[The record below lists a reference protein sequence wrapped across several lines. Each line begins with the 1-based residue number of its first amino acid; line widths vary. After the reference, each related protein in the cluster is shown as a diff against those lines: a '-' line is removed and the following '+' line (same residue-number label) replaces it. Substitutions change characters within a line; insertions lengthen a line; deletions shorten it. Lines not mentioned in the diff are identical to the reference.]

1 MGFLYVP
8 IDIMTRKR
16 LRDLGYSVGRLPTGR
31 HNAITDVAG
40 VRVGYA
46 TVIADAPRIART
58 GVTAIVPND
67 GRIWD
72 RCLFAGA
79 HVLNG
84 FGEMTGLAWLN
95 EAGLLN
101 APIAL
106 TNTHDVGAVRDAL
119 VTAAAERGFR
129 QNHMLPIAAET
140 CDDGMNDATAHH
152 VTTRHLFEALQSAAG
167 GAVAEGNVGGGTGMT
182 CHDFKGGTGTASRVA
197 RAAGR
202 DFTVGALVQANYGG
216 RADLRFDGVPVGR
229 EIGLDRVPTPD
240 WGGLKGA
247 GSIIIVL
254 ATDLPLLPLQ
264 CRRLAQRA
272 GLGLARVGGFGHNGS
287 GDIFLA
293 FSTGN
298 VLPLGS
304 TTVLTGLAMLPN
316 EEIDPLFEAAIEAVE
331 EAILNALTM
340 AETMTGLDG
349 RTLHA
354 LPYDLL
360 AEAMA
365 RYRRRD

>member
-1 MGFLYVP
+1 
-8 IDIMTRKR
+8 MTRKR
-16 LRDLGYSVGRLPTGR
+16 LRDLGHTVGQLPPGPN
-31 HNAITDVAG
+31 NAITDVAG
-40 VRVGYA
+40 VRVGHA
-46 TVIADAPRIART
+46 TVVADQPRLART
-58 GVTAIVPND
+58 GITVLVPND
-67 GRIWD
+67 GLIWD

-79 HVLNG
+79 HVFNG

-119 VTAAAERGFR
+119 VTAAHDRGHR
-129 QNHMLPIAAET
+129 HNHMLPIAAET
-140 CDDGMNDATAHH
+140 CDEGFSDATAHH
-152 VTTRHLFEALQSAAG
+152 VSARHLFEALDSASG
-167 GAVAEGNVGGGTGMT
+167 GAVAEGNVGGGTGMV
-182 CHDFKGGTGTASRVA
+182 CHDFKGGTGTASRIG
-197 RAAGR
+197 RAAGQ
-202 DFTVGALVQANYGG
+202 DFTVGALVQANYGS
-216 RADLRFDGVPVGR
+216 RADLRVDGVPVGR
-229 EIGLDRVPTPD
+229 EIGFDRVPVPD
-240 WGGLKGA
+240 WQGAKGA
-247 GSIIIVL
+247 GSIIVVL

-272 GLGLARVGGFGHNGS
+272 GLGLARVGGVGHNGS
-287 GDIFLA
+287 GDIFIA

-298 VLPLGS
+298 ILPLGS
-304 TTVLTGLAMLPN
+304 AAVLTGLRMLPN

-331 EAILNALTM
+331 ESILNALAM
-340 AETMTGLDG
+340 AETMTGLQG
-349 RTLHA
+349 RTVHA

>member
-1 MGFLYVP
+1 
-8 IDIMTRKR
+8 MTRQR
-16 LRDLGYSVGRLPTGR
+16 LRDLGYAVGRLPPGP

-46 TVIADAPRIART
+46 TVVADRPRLART
-58 GVTAIVPND
+58 GVTVLVPND

-72 RCLFAGA
+72 RCVFAGA

-119 VTAAAERGFR
+119 VTAANERGHR
-129 QNHMLPIAAET
+129 RNHMLPIAAET
-140 CDDGMNDATAHH
+140 CDEGFSDASAHH
-152 VTTRHLFEALQSAAG
+152 VSARHLFEALESASAG
-167 GAVAEGNVGGGTGMT
+167 IVAEGNVGGGTGMV
-182 CHDFKGGTGTASRVA
+182 CHDFKGGTGTASRVG
-197 RAAGR
+197 RAAGL
-202 DFTVGALVQANYGG
+202 DFTVGALVQANYGS
-216 RADLRFDGVPVGR
+216 RADFRIDGVPVGR
-229 EIGLDRVPTPD
+229 EIGLDRVPAPD
-240 WGGLKGA
+240 WRGEKGA
-247 GSIIIVL
+247 GSIIVVL

-272 GLGLARVGGFGHNGS
+272 GLGLARVGGVGHNGS
-287 GDIFLA
+287 GDIFIA
-293 FSTGN
+293 FATGN
-298 VLPLGS
+298 VLPLDS
-304 TTVLTGLAMLPN
+304 AAVLTGLRMLPN
-316 EEIDPLFEAAIEAVE
+316 EEIDPLFEAAIDAVE
-331 EAILNALTM
+331 ESILNALAM
-340 AETMTGLDG
+340 AETMTGLHG
-349 RTLHA
+349 RTVHA

-365 RYRRRD
+365 RYRRRE

>member
-1 MGFLYVP
+1 
-8 IDIMTRKR
+8 MTRKR
-16 LRDLGYSVGRLPTGR
+16 LRDLGYMVGRLSPGPN
-31 HNAITDVAG
+31 NAITDVAG

-46 TVIADAPRIART
+46 TVVADQPRLART

-95 EAGLLN
+95 DAGLLN

-106 TNTHDVGAVRDAL
+106 TNTHDVGTVRDAL
-119 VTAAAERGFR
+119 VTAAAERGYR
-129 QNHMLPIAAET
+129 HNHMLPVAAET
-140 CDDGMNDATAHH
+140 CDDGMSDATAHH
-152 VTTRHLFEALQSAAG
+152 VGAHHLFAALESASAG
-167 GAVAEGNVGGGTGMT
+167 VVAEGNVGGGTGMV
-182 CHDFKGGTGTASRVA
+182 CHDFKGGTGTASRIG
-197 RAAGR
+197 RAAGQ
-202 DFTVGALVQANYGG
+202 DFTVGALVQANYGS
-216 RADLRFDGVPVGR
+216 RADLRIDGVPVGH
-229 EIGLDRVPTPD
+229 EIGLDRVPVPD
-240 WGGLKGA
+240 WRGEKGA
-247 GSIIIVL
+247 GSIIVVI

-272 GLGLARVGGFGHNGS
+272 GLGLARVGGVGHNGS

-298 VLPLGS
+298 VLSIGNTAL
-304 TTVLTGLAMLPN
+304 VTGLRMVPN
-316 EEIDPLFEAAIEAVE
+316 EEIDPLFEAGIEAVE
-331 EAILNALTM
+331 EAILNAVAM
-340 AETMTGLDG
+340 AETMTGLHG
-349 RTLHA
+349 RTVHA

-360 AEAMA
+360 DEAMA
-365 RYRRRD
+365 RYRRRE

>member
-1 MGFLYVP
+1 
-8 IDIMTRKR
+8 MTRQR
-16 LRDLGYSVGRLPTGR
+16 LRDLGYAVGRLPPGP

-46 TVIADAPRIART
+46 TVVADRPRLART
-58 GVTAIVPND
+58 GVTVLVPND

-72 RCLFAGA
+72 RCVFAGA

-119 VTAAAERGFR
+119 VTAANERGHR
-129 QNHMLPIAAET
+129 RNHMLPIAAET
-140 CDDGMNDATAHH
+140 CDEGFSDASAHH
-152 VTTRHLFEALQSAAG
+152 VGARHLFEALESASAG
-167 GAVAEGNVGGGTGMT
+167 IVAEGNVGGGTGMV
-182 CHDFKGGTGTASRVA
+182 CHDFKGGTGTASRVG
-197 RAAGR
+197 RAAGL
-202 DFTVGALVQANYGG
+202 DFTVGALVQANYGS
-216 RADLRFDGVPVGR
+216 RADFRIDGVPVGR
-229 EIGLDRVPTPD
+229 EIGLDRVPAPD
-240 WGGLKGA
+240 WRGEKGA
-247 GSIIIVL
+247 GSIIVVL

-272 GLGLARVGGFGHNGS
+272 GLGLARVGGVGHNGS
-287 GDIFLA
+287 GDIFIA
-293 FSTGN
+293 FATGN
-298 VLPLGS
+298 VLPLDS
-304 TTVLTGLAMLPN
+304 AAVLTDLRMLPN

-331 EAILNALTM
+331 ESILNALAM
-340 AETMTGLDG
+340 AETMTGLHG
-349 RTLHA
+349 RTVHA

-360 AEAMA
+360 AEAMG

>member
-1 MGFLYVP
+1 
-8 IDIMTRKR
+8 MTRQR
-16 LRDLGYSVGRLPTGR
+16 LRDLGYAVGRLPPGPN
-31 HNAITDVAG
+31 NAITDVAG

-46 TVIADAPRIART
+46 TVIADRPRLART
-58 GVTAIVPND
+58 GVTVLVPND

-72 RCLFAGA
+72 RCVFAGA

-119 VTAAAERGFR
+119 VTAANERGHR
-129 QNHMLPIAAET
+129 RNHMLPIAAET
-140 CDDGMNDATAHH
+140 CDEGFSDASAHH
-152 VTTRHLFEALQSAAG
+152 VSARHLFEALESASAG
-167 GAVAEGNVGGGTGMT
+167 IVAEGNVGGGTGMV
-182 CHDFKGGTGTASRVA
+182 CHDFKGGTGTASRVG
-197 RAAGR
+197 RAAGL
-202 DFTVGALVQANYGG
+202 DFTVGALVQANYGS
-216 RADLRFDGVPVGR
+216 RADFRIDGVPVGR
-229 EIGLDRVPTPD
+229 EIGLDRVPAPD
-240 WGGLKGA
+240 WRGQKGA
-247 GSIIIVL
+247 GSIIVVL

-272 GLGLARVGGFGHNGS
+272 GLGLARVGGVGHNGS
-287 GDIFLA
+287 GDIFIA
-293 FSTGN
+293 FATGN
-298 VLPLGS
+298 VLPLDS
-304 TTVLTGLAMLPN
+304 EAVLTGLTMLPN

-331 EAILNALTM
+331 ESILNALAM
-340 AETMTGLDG
+340 AETMTGLHG
-349 RTLHA
+349 RTVHA

-365 RYRRRD
+365 RYRRRE

>member
-1 MGFLYVP
+1 MS
-8 IDIMTRKR
+8 RRR
-16 LRDLGYSVGRLPTGR
+16 LRALGYVVGRLPTGP

-46 TVIADAPRIART
+46 TVVADRPRLART
-58 GVTAIVPND
+58 GVTAIVSNE

-84 FGEMTGLAWLN
+84 FGEMTGLAWLT

-106 TNTHDVGAVRDAL
+106 TNTHDVGTVRDAL
-119 VTAAAERGFR
+119 VTAAGARGFR
-129 QNHMLPIAAET
+129 QNHMLPVAAET
-140 CDDGMNDATAHH
+140 CDDGLSDAAAHH
-152 VTTRHLFEALQSAAG
+152 VTARHLFEALESAAG
-167 GAVAEGNVGGGTGMT
+167 GAVAEGNVGGGTGMV
-182 CHDFKGGTGTASRVA
+182 CHDFKGGTGTVSRIS
-197 RAAGR
+197 RAAGQ
-202 DFTVGALVQANYGG
+202 DFTVGALVQANFGS
-216 RADLRFDGVPVGR
+216 RADLRIDGVPVGR
-229 EIGLDRVPTPD
+229 EISPERVPLPD
-240 WGGLKGA
+240 WHKGG
-247 GSIIIVL
+247 GSIIAVL

-272 GLGLARVGGFGHNGS
+272 GLGLARVGGVGHNGS
-287 GDIFLA
+287 GDIFIT

-298 VLPLGS
+298 VLPLGG
-304 TTVLTGLAMLPN
+304 TTLVTGLRMAAN
-316 EEIDPLFEAAIEAVE
+316 EEIDALFEAAIEAVE

-340 AETMTGLDG
+340 AETMTGLHG
-349 RTLHA
+349 RTVHA

-365 RYRRRD
+365 RYRRRE

>member
-1 MGFLYVP
+1 MS
-8 IDIMTRKR
+8 RQR
-16 LRDLGYSVGRLPTGR
+16 LRDLGYAVGRLPTGP

-46 TVIADAPRIART
+46 TVIADQPRLART
-58 GVTAIVPND
+58 GVTAIVPNE
-67 GRIWD
+67 GQIWD

-106 TNTHDVGAVRDAL
+106 TNTHDVGTVRDAL
-119 VTAAAERGFR
+119 VTAAAARGHR
-129 QNHMLPIAAET
+129 HNHMLPVAAET
-140 CDDGMNDATAHH
+140 CDDGLSDAAAHH
-152 VTTRHLFEALQSAAG
+152 VTARHLFAALDTAKD
-167 GAVAEGNVGGGTGMT
+167 GAVAEGNVGGGTGMV
-182 CHDFKGGTGTASRVA
+182 CHDFKGGTGTASRVG
-197 RAAGR
+197 RTAGQ
-202 DFTVGALVQANYGG
+202 DFTVGALVQANYGS
-216 RADLRFDGVPVGR
+216 RADLRIDGVPVGR
-229 EIGLDRVPTPD
+229 EIGLERVPVPD
-240 WGGLKGA
+240 WQKAA
-247 GSIIIVL
+247 GSIIAVL

-272 GLGLARVGGFGHNGS
+272 GLGLARVGGVGHNGS
-287 GDIFLA
+287 GDIFIA

-304 TTVLTGLAMLPN
+304 TTLVTGLTMVPN
-316 EEIDPLFEAAIEAVE
+316 EEIDALFEAAIEAVE
-331 EAILNALTM
+331 EAILNALTR
-340 AETMTGLDG
+340 AETMTGLHG
-349 RTLHA
+349 RTVHA

-360 AEAMA
+360 AEAKA
-365 RYRRRD
+365 RYRRRG

>member
-1 MGFLYVP
+1 
-8 IDIMTRKR
+8 MTRQR
-16 LRDLGYSVGRLPTGR
+16 LRDLGYAIGRLPPGP

-46 TVIADAPRIART
+46 TVIADQPRLART
-58 GVTAIVPND
+58 GVTVIVPND

-106 TNTHDVGAVRDAL
+106 TNTHDVGTVRDAL
-119 VTAAAERGFR
+119 VTAANDRSHR
-129 QNHMLPIAAET
+129 HNHMLPVAAET
-140 CDDGMNDATAHH
+140 CDEGFSDATAHH
-152 VTTRHLFEALQSAAG
+152 VTARHLFAALDSAATG
-167 GAVAEGNVGGGTGMT
+167 PVAEGNVGGGTGMV
-182 CHDFKGGTGTASRVA
+182 CHDFKGGTGTASRVG
-197 RAAGR
+197 RAADQ
-202 DFTVGALVQANYGG
+202 DFTVGALVQANYGS
-216 RADLRFDGVPVGR
+216 RADLRIDGVPVGR
-229 EIGLDRVPTPD
+229 EIGLDRVPVPD
-240 WGGLKGA
+240 WRGAKGA
-247 GSIIIVL
+247 GSIIVVL

-272 GLGLARVGGFGHNGS
+272 GLGLARVGGVGHNGS

-304 TTVLTGLAMLPN
+304 ATMLKDLRMVPN
-316 EEIDPLFEAAIEAVE
+316 EEIDTLFEAAIEAVE
-331 EAILNALTM
+331 EAILNAVAM
-340 AETMTGLDG
+340 AETMTGLQG
-349 RTLHA
+349 RIVHA

-365 RYRRRD
+365 RYRRRE

>member
-1 MGFLYVP
+1 
-8 IDIMTRKR
+8 MTRKR
-16 LRDLGYSVGRLPTGR
+16 LRDLGHAVGRLAPGPD
-31 HNAITDVAG
+31 NAITDVVG

-46 TVIADAPRIART
+46 TVVEDRPRLART

-106 TNTHDVGAVRDAL
+106 TNTHDVGTVRDAL

-129 QNHMLPIAAET
+129 HNHMLPVAAET
-140 CDDGMNDATAHH
+140 CDDGMSDATAHH
-152 VTTRHLFEALQSAAG
+152 VTARHLFDALESASA
-167 GAVAEGNVGGGTGMT
+167 GAVAEGNVGGGTGMV
-182 CHDFKGGTGTASRVA
+182 CHDFKGGTGTASRIG
-197 RAAGR
+197 RAAGQ
-202 DFTVGALVQANYGG
+202 DFTVGALVQANYGS
-216 RADLRFDGVPVGR
+216 RADLRVDGVPVGR
-229 EIGLDRVPTPD
+229 EIGLDRVPVPD
-240 WGGLKGA
+240 WRGEKGA
-247 GSIIIVL
+247 GSIIVVL

-272 GLGLARVGGFGHNGS
+272 GLGLARVGGVGHNGS

-293 FSTGN
+293 FSSGN
-298 VLPLGS
+298 VLPIGS
-304 TTVLTGLAMLPN
+304 TAVLTGLRMLPN

-331 EAILNALTM
+331 EAILNALAM
-340 AETMTGLDG
+340 AETMTGLQG
-349 RTLHA
+349 RTVHA

-360 AEAMA
+360 AEAMG

>member
-1 MGFLYVP
+1 
-8 IDIMTRKR
+8 MTRQR
-16 LRDLGYSVGRLPTGR
+16 LRDLGYAVGRLPPGPN
-31 HNAITDVAG
+31 NAITDVAG

-46 TVIADAPRIART
+46 TVIADRPRLART
-58 GVTAIVPND
+58 GVTVLVPND

-72 RCLFAGA
+72 RCVFAGA

-119 VTAAAERGFR
+119 VTAANERGHR
-129 QNHMLPIAAET
+129 RNHMLPIAAET
-140 CDDGMNDATAHH
+140 CDEGFSDASAHH
-152 VTTRHLFEALQSAAG
+152 VSARHLFEALESASAG
-167 GAVAEGNVGGGTGMT
+167 IVAEGNVGGGTGMV
-182 CHDFKGGTGTASRVA
+182 CHDFKGGTGTASRVG
-197 RAAGR
+197 RAAGL
-202 DFTVGALVQANYGG
+202 DFTVGALVQANYGS
-216 RADLRFDGVPVGR
+216 RADFRIDGVPA
-229 EIGLDRVPTPD
+229 PD
-240 WGGLKGA
+240 WRGQKGA
-247 GSIIIVL
+247 GSIIVVL

-272 GLGLARVGGFGHNGS
+272 GLGLARVGGVGHNGS
-287 GDIFLA
+287 GDIFIA
-293 FSTGN
+293 FATGN
-298 VLPLGS
+298 VLPLDS
-304 TTVLTGLAMLPN
+304 EAVLTGLTMLPN

-331 EAILNALTM
+331 ESILNALAM
-340 AETMTGLDG
+340 AETMTGLHG
-349 RTLHA
+349 RTVHA

-365 RYRRRD
+365 RYRRRE

>member
-1 MGFLYVP
+1 
-8 IDIMTRKR
+8 MTRQR
-16 LRDLGYSVGRLPTGR
+16 LRDLGYATGRLPPGP

-46 TVIADAPRIART
+46 TVIADQPRMART
-58 GVTAIVPND
+58 GVTVIVPND
-67 GRIWD
+67 GLIWD

-106 TNTHDVGAVRDAL
+106 TNTHDVGTVRDAL
-119 VTAAAERGFR
+119 VTAANDRGHR
-129 QNHMLPIAAET
+129 HNHMLPIAAET
-140 CDDGMNDATAHH
+140 CDEGFSDATAHH
-152 VTTRHLFEALQSAAG
+152 VTARHLFAAIDSAATG
-167 GAVAEGNVGGGTGMT
+167 PIAEGNVGGGTGMV
-182 CHDFKGGTGTASRVA
+182 CHDFKGGTGTASRVG
-197 RAAGR
+197 RAAGH
-202 DFTVGALVQANYGG
+202 DFTVGALVQANYGS
-216 RADLRFDGVPVGR
+216 RADLRIDGVPIGR
-229 EIGLDRVPTPD
+229 EIGLDRVPMPD
-240 WGGLKGA
+240 WQGAKGA
-247 GSIIIVL
+247 GSIIVVL

-272 GLGLARVGGFGHNGS
+272 GLGLARVGGVGHNGS
-287 GDIFLA
+287 GDIFIA

-304 TTVLTGLAMLPN
+304 PTVLTDLRMVPN
-316 EEIDPLFEAAIEAVE
+316 EEIDSLFEAAIEVVE
-331 EAILNALTM
+331 EAILNALAM
-340 AETMTGLDG
+340 AETMTGLQG
-349 RTLHA
+349 RTVYA

-360 AEAMA
+360 AEAMG

>member
-1 MGFLYVP
+1 
-8 IDIMTRKR
+8 MTRQR
-16 LRDLGYSVGRLPTGR
+16 LRDLGYAVGRLPPGP

-46 TVIADAPRIART
+46 TVVADRPRLART
-58 GVTAIVPND
+58 GVTVLVPND

-72 RCLFAGA
+72 RCVFAGA

-119 VTAAAERGFR
+119 VTAANERGHR
-129 QNHMLPIAAET
+129 RNHMLPIAAET
-140 CDDGMNDATAHH
+140 CDEGFSDASAHH
-152 VTTRHLFEALQSAAG
+152 VGARHLFEALESASAG
-167 GAVAEGNVGGGTGMT
+167 VVAEGNVGGGTGMV
-182 CHDFKGGTGTASRVA
+182 CHDFKGGTGTASRVG
-197 RAAGR
+197 RAAGK
-202 DFTVGALVQANYGG
+202 DFTVGALVQANYGS
-216 RADLRFDGVPVGR
+216 RADFRIDGVPVGR
-229 EIGLDRVPTPD
+229 EIGLDRVPAPD
-240 WGGLKGA
+240 WRGEKGA
-247 GSIIIVL
+247 GSIIVVL

-272 GLGLARVGGFGHNGS
+272 GLGLARVGGVGHNGS
-287 GDIFLA
+287 GDIFIA
-293 FSTGN
+293 FATGN
-298 VLPLGS
+298 VLPLDS
-304 TTVLTGLAMLPN
+304 AAVLTDLRMLPN

-331 EAILNALTM
+331 ESILNALAM
-340 AETMTGLDG
+340 AETMTGLHG
-349 RTLHA
+349 RTVRT
-354 LPYDLL
+354 LPYDPL
-360 AEAMA
+360 AEAMG

>member
-1 MGFLYVP
+1 
-8 IDIMTRKR
+8 MTRQR
-16 LRDLGYSVGRLPTGR
+16 LRDLGYAVGRLPPGPN
-31 HNAITDVAG
+31 NAITDVAG

-46 TVIADAPRIART
+46 TAIADRPRVART

-67 GRIWD
+67 GKIWD

-106 TNTHDVGAVRDAL
+106 TNTHDVGTVRDAL
-119 VTAAAERGFR
+119 VTAAAERGHR
-129 QNHMLPIAAET
+129 HNHMLPVAAET
-140 CDDGMNDATAHH
+140 CDDGMSDATAHH
-152 VTTRHLFEALQSAAG
+152 VGARHLFEALESAAG
-167 GAVAEGNVGGGTGMT
+167 GVPAEGNVGGGTGMV
-182 CHDFKGGTGTASRVA
+182 CHDFKGGTGTASRVG
-197 RAAGR
+197 RAAGQ
-202 DFTVGALVQANYGG
+202 DFTVGALVQANYGS
-216 RADLRFDGVPVGR
+216 RADLRIDGVPVGR
-229 EIGLDRVPTPD
+229 EIGLERVPVPD
-240 WGGLKGA
+240 WQGQKGA
-247 GSIIIVL
+247 GSIIVVL

-272 GLGLARVGGFGHNGS
+272 GLGLARVGGVGHNGS

-298 VLPLGS
+298 VLPIGS
-304 TTVLTGLAMLPN
+304 AALVTGLQMVPN
-316 EEIDPLFEAAIEAVE
+316 EELDPLFEAAIEAVE
-331 EAILNALTM
+331 EAILNGLTM
-340 AETMTGLDG
+340 AETMTGLHG
-349 RTLHA
+349 RTVHA

-360 AEAMA
+360 AEAMG

>member
-1 MGFLYVP
+1 
-8 IDIMTRKR
+8 MTRRR
-16 LRDLGYSVGRLPTGR
+16 LRDLGYGVGRLPPGR
-31 HNAITDVAG
+31 NNAITDVAG

-72 RCLFAGA
+72 RCLFAGG

-106 TNTHDVGAVRDAL
+106 TNTHDVGTVRDAL

-129 QNHMLPIAAET
+129 HNHMLPVAAET
-140 CDDGMNDATAHH
+140 CDDGMSDASAHH
-152 VTTRHLFEALQSAAG
+152 VGARHLFAALDAAVG
-167 GAVAEGNVGGGTGMT
+167 GAVTEGNVGGGTGMV
-182 CHDFKGGTGTASRVA
+182 CHDFKGGTGTASRIG
-197 RAAGR
+197 RAAGQ
-202 DFTVGALVQANYGG
+202 DFTVGAFVQANYGS
-216 RADLRFDGVPVGR
+216 RADLRIDGVPVGR
-229 EIGLDRVPTPD
+229 EIGLERVPAPD
-240 WGGLKGA
+240 WQKGA
-247 GSIIIVL
+247 GSIIVVL

-272 GLGLARVGGFGHNGS
+272 GLGLARVGGVGHNGS

-298 VLPLGS
+298 VLPLAS
-304 TTVLTGLAMLPN
+304 ETLLTGLRMVPN
-316 EEIDPLFEAAIEAVE
+316 EEIDALFEAAIEAVE

-340 AETMTGLDG
+340 AETMTGLHG
-349 RTLHA
+349 RTVHA

-365 RYRRRD
+365 RYRRRE

>member
-1 MGFLYVP
+1 MNR
-8 IDIMTRKR
+8 MR
-16 LRDLGYSVGRLPTGR
+16 LRDLGYVVGTLPPGPS
-31 HNAITDVAG
+31 NAITDVGG
-40 VRVGYA
+40 VRVGHA
-46 TVIADAPRIART
+46 TVIADAPRLART

-67 GRIWD
+67 GEIWD

-106 TNTHDVGAVRDAL
+106 TNTHDVGTVRDAL
-119 VTAAAERGFR
+119 ATAAVERGFR
-129 QNHMLPIAAET
+129 QNHMLPVAAET
-140 CDDGMNDATAHH
+140 CDDGMSDAGAHH
-152 VTTRHLFEALQSAAG
+152 VTARHLFAALESAAG
-167 GAVAEGNVGGGTGMT
+167 GTVAEGNVGGGTGMV
-182 CHDFKGGTGTASRVA
+182 CHDFKGGTGTASRRG
-197 RAAGR
+197 RAAGQ
-202 DFTVGALVQANYGG
+202 DFTVGALVQANYGS
-216 RADLRFDGVPVGR
+216 RADLRVDGVPVGR
-229 EIGLDRVPTPD
+229 EIGLDRVPAPN
-240 WGGLKGA
+240 WQGQKGA
-247 GSIIIVL
+247 GSIIVVL

-272 GLGLARVGGFGHNGS
+272 GLGLARVGGVGHNGS
-287 GDIFLA
+287 GDIFIA

-298 VLPLGS
+298 VLALGS
-304 TTVLTGLAMLPN
+304 TTLLTGLRMVPN
-316 EEIDPLFEAAIEAVE
+316 EEIDALFEAAIEAVE

-340 AETMTGLDG
+340 AEMMTGLQG
-349 RTLHA
+349 RTVHA

>member
-1 MGFLYVP
+1 
-8 IDIMTRKR
+8 MTRQR
-16 LRDLGYSVGRLPTGR
+16 LRDLGYAVGRLPPGPN
-31 HNAITDVAG
+31 NAITDVAG

-46 TVIADAPRIART
+46 TVIADRPRLART
-58 GVTAIVPND
+58 GVTVLVPND

-72 RCLFAGA
+72 RCVFAGA

-119 VTAAAERGFR
+119 VTAANERGHR
-129 QNHMLPIAAET
+129 RNHMLPIAAET
-140 CDDGMNDATAHH
+140 CDEGFSDASAHH
-152 VTTRHLFEALQSAAG
+152 VSARHLFEALESASAG
-167 GAVAEGNVGGGTGMT
+167 IVAEGNVGGGTGMV
-182 CHDFKGGTGTASRVA
+182 CHDFKGGTGTASRVG
-197 RAAGR
+197 RAAGL
-202 DFTVGALVQANYGG
+202 DFTVGALVQANYGS
-216 RADLRFDGVPVGR
+216 RADFRIDGVPVGR
-229 EIGLDRVPTPD
+229 EIGLDRVPAPD
-240 WGGLKGA
+240 WRGEKGA
-247 GSIIIVL
+247 GSIIVVL

-272 GLGLARVGGFGHNGS
+272 GLGLARVGGVGHNGS
-287 GDIFLA
+287 GDIFIA
-293 FSTGN
+293 FATGN
-298 VLPLGS
+298 VLPLDS
-304 TTVLTGLAMLPN
+304 EAVLTGLTMLPN

-331 EAILNALTM
+331 ESILNALAM
-340 AETMTGLDG
+340 AETMTGLHG
-349 RTLHA
+349 RTVHA

-365 RYRRRD
+365 RYRRRE

>member
-1 MGFLYVP
+1 MS
-8 IDIMTRKR
+8 RQR
-16 LRDLGYSVGRLPTGR
+16 LRDLGYAVGRLPTGP

-46 TVIADAPRIART
+46 TIVADQPRLART
-58 GVTAIVPND
+58 GVTAVVPND

-106 TNTHDVGAVRDAL
+106 TNTHDVGTVRDAL
-119 VTAAAERGFR
+119 VTAAAARGHR
-129 QNHMLPIAAET
+129 HNHMLPVAAET
-140 CDDGMNDATAHH
+140 CDDGLSDAGAHH
-152 VTTRHLFEALQSAAG
+152 VTARHLFAALESATG
-167 GAVAEGNVGGGTGMT
+167 GVIAEGNVGGGTGMV
-182 CHDFKGGTGTASRVA
+182 CHDFKGGTGTASRVG
-197 RAAGR
+197 RAAGQ
-202 DFTVGALVQANYGG
+202 DFTVGALVQANYGS
-216 RADLRFDGVPVGR
+216 RADLRIDGVPVGR
-229 EIGLDRVPTPD
+229 EIGLARVPVPD
-240 WGGLKGA
+240 WQAQKNA
-247 GSIIIVL
+247 GSIIAVL

-272 GLGLARVGGFGHNGS
+272 GLGLARVGGVGHNGS
-287 GDIFLA
+287 GDIFIA

-304 TTVLTGLAMLPN
+304 TTLVAGLTMVPN
-316 EEIDPLFEAAIEAVE
+316 EEIDALFEAAIEAVE

-340 AETMTGLDG
+340 AETMTGLHG
-349 RTLHA
+349 RTVHA

-365 RYRRRD
+365 RYRRRE

>member
-1 MGFLYVP
+1 MS
-8 IDIMTRKR
+8 RKR
-16 LRDLGYSVGRLPTGR
+16 LRNLGYAVGRLPPGL

-40 VRVGYA
+40 VRVGHA
-46 TVIADAPRIART
+46 TVIADQPRVART

-67 GRIWD
+67 GQIWD

-84 FGEMTGLAWLN
+84 FGEITGLAWLN

-106 TNTHDVGAVRDAL
+106 TNTHDVGTVRDAL
-119 VTAAAERGFR
+119 VTAAADRGYR
-129 QNHMLPIAAET
+129 HNHMLPVAAET
-140 CDDGMNDATAHH
+140 CDDGMSDATAHH
-152 VTTRHLFEALQSAAG
+152 IGARHLFEALESASI
-167 GAVAEGNVGGGTGMT
+167 GAVAEGNVGGGTGMV
-182 CHDFKGGTGTASRVA
+182 CHDFKGGTGTASRVG
-197 RAAGR
+197 RAAGQ
-202 DFTVGALVQANYGG
+202 DFTVGALVQANYGS
-216 RADLRFDGVPVGR
+216 RADLRIDGVPVGR
-229 EIGLDRVPTPD
+229 EIGFDRVPVPD
-240 WGGLKGA
+240 WRGEKGA
-247 GSIIIVL
+247 GSIIVVL

-272 GLGLARVGGFGHNGS
+272 GLGLARVGGVGHNGS

-298 VLPLGS
+298 VLPLAS
-304 TTVLTGLAMLPN
+304 TSVLTGLRMVPN

-331 EAILNALTM
+331 EAILNALAM
-340 AETMTGLDG
+340 AETMTGLHD
-349 RTLHA
+349 RTVHA

-360 AEAMA
+360 AEAMG
-365 RYRRRD
+365 RYRRRE

>member
-1 MGFLYVP
+1 
-8 IDIMTRKR
+8 MTRKR
-16 LRDLGYSVGRLPTGR
+16 LRDLGYAVGRLPPGPN
-31 HNAITDVAG
+31 NAITDVAG

-46 TVIADAPRIART
+46 TVVADRPRLART

-106 TNTHDVGAVRDAL
+106 TNTHDVGTVRDAL
-119 VTAAAERGFR
+119 VTAANDRGHR
-129 QNHMLPIAAET
+129 HNHMLPVAAET
-140 CDDGMNDATAHH
+140 CDEGFSDAAAHH
-152 VTTRHLFEALQSAAG
+152 VTARHLFEALESASG
-167 GAVAEGNVGGGTGMT
+167 GVVAEGNVGGGTGMV
-182 CHDFKGGTGTASRVA
+182 CHDFKGGTGTASRVG
-197 RAAGR
+197 RAAGQ
-202 DFTVGALVQANYGG
+202 DFTVGALVQANYGS
-216 RADLRFDGVPVGR
+216 RADLRIDGVPVGR
-229 EIGLDRVPTPD
+229 EIGLDRVPVPD
-240 WGGLKGA
+240 WRGAKGA
-247 GSIIIVL
+247 GSIIVAL

-272 GLGLARVGGFGHNGS
+272 GLGLARVGGVGHNGS
-287 GDIFLA
+287 GDIFIA

-304 TTVLTGLAMLPN
+304 AAMLTDLRMLPN

-331 EAILNALTM
+331 ESILNALAM
-340 AETMTGLDG
+340 AETMTGLHG
-349 RTLHA
+349 RTVHA